1 MNNSENELD
10 DLLKTQYGT
19 HIASVA
25 PEKLDY
31 TKKEMSRICNDLSS
45 ETQKYDPK
53 KTVKIIN
60 DYIATANKLDR
71 ILYSIISNYIFS
83 LDMSSRG
90 IFVTNLEKLLSYTL
104 RDENKVAEDCQ
115 KIVIKIYDHSQLA
128 IHQVENVNNIFG
140 DSIDEARQNL
150 QSQVKGIEREY
161 ISILGIFASIVLTFV
176 GGITYSTS
184 VLQNISSASI
194 FRLLLVIDFLAFVL
208 INTIYILV
216 KFILTINEKDCN
228 FFNIEAINIAIS
240 IIAILIILSWAI
252 YFRQIS
258 NFFQSLP

>member
-1 MNNSENELD
+1 M
-10 DLLKTQYGT
+10 
-19 HIASVA
+19 
-25 PEKLDY
+25 
-31 TKKEMSRICNDLSS
+31 
-45 ETQKYDPK
+45 
-53 KTVKIIN
+53 
-60 DYIATANKLDR
+60 
-71 ILYSIISNYIFS
+71 
-83 LDMSSRG
+83 
-90 IFVTNLEKLLSYTL
+90 
-104 RDENKVAEDCQ
+104 
-115 KIVIKIYDHSQLA
+115 
-128 IHQVENVNNIFG
+128 
-140 DSIDEARQNL
+140 
-150 QSQVKGIEREY
+150 KGIEREY

-176 GGITYSTS
+176 GGIPYSTS

-258 NFFQSLP
+258 NFFSIITLNESNMRV